1 MVTNTN
7 PFTPGFGLTPPAL
20 VTRGKPIEDFENA
33 LEGHWKGRRNVLI
46 AGARGTGKTVLL
58 TQFQLVAEDLGW
70 EPITL
75 HTGSSSLT
83 GELRSRAIAL
93 LEGLDPDATSSRLT
107 SGRVHVAGAG
117 GAVQREVVDRYAD
130 EHPDLGVLLERL
142 ATLVDRTGGGLLI
155 QLDEVQS
162 ADRHQL
168 YEVAQHVQDL
178 TRNDH
183 AVSFVAAGIRAGVD
197 ALLAH
202 EKTTF
207 LRRAHQVPLSSVDV
221 GSAAEAIAL
230 SVSGT
235 DRRIGPE
242 AAVAAGEISQGY
254 PYLIQLIGAEA
265 WDRAGDAEEIAL
277 EDVRSAELPAVA
289 RMVRDVHDP
298 ALRDLAPRK
307 MDYLVAMLEDDGPS
321 SVSAIAERLDVDL
334 GYQGVYRD
342 RLIRD
347 ELIRPAGT
355 GLVTYAL
362 PYLRQAL
369 LERRQ
374 GPGPLAE
381 HLGARVTR
389 PRTRRPRRPR

>member
-1 MVTNTN
+1 
-7 PFTPGFGLTPPAL
+7 
-20 VTRGKPIEDFENA
+20 
-33 LEGHWKGRRNVLI
+33 
-46 AGARGTGKTVLL
+46 
-58 TQFQLVAEDLGW
+58 
-70 EPITL
+70 
-75 HTGSSSLT
+75 
-83 GELRSRAIAL
+83 
-93 LEGLDPDATSSRLT
+93 
-107 SGRVHVAGAG
+107 
-117 GAVQREVVDRYAD
+117 
-130 EHPDLGVLLERL
+130 
-142 ATLVDRTGGGLLI
+142 
-155 QLDEVQS
+155 
-162 ADRHQL
+162 
-168 YEVAQHVQDL
+168 
-178 TRNDH
+178 
-183 AVSFVAAGIRAGVD
+183 
-197 ALLAH
+197 
-202 EKTTF
+202 
-207 LRRAHQVPLSSVDV
+207 
-221 GSAAEAIAL
+221 
-230 SVSGT
+230 
-235 DRRIGPE
+235 IGPE

-289 RMVRDVHDP
+289 RMVRDVRDP

-307 MDYLVAMLEDDGPS
+307 MDYLVAVLEDEGPS

-369 LERRQ
+369 LERRR

-389 PRTRRPRRPR
+389 PRTRRPRR